1 MITAKEAWKQT
12 KYKNEYE
19 DLMTLTEQSINRAIE
34 DGRYTCV
41 INVNNTCNNTVK
53 DMLVDGLERNG
64 YAVTTIKYNVIGDH
78 EPRFYSLC
86 VSWEDGNN
94 ET

>member
-1 MITAKEAWKQT
+1 MITAKEAWKRT

-19 DLMTLTEQSINRAIE
+19 ELLTLTEQSINRAVE
-34 DGRYTCV
+34 DGRYECGV
-41 INVNNTCNNTVK
+41 NVHNTRSIVVM
-53 DMLVDGLERNG
+53 DMLVKELERNG
-64 YAVTTIKYNVIGDH
+64 YGVTTIKYNTVEDP
-78 EPRFYSLC
+78 EPRSYSLH